1 MNIDSIN
8 TASPFRDLFPVED
21 ELVKKLYWDMQKN
34 GFDTS
39 KPIVVWKGKSVVIDG
54 HTRLRAA
61 RKAGLYDVPVVM
73 KDFEDVEDALEYAI
87 KSQRNRRNL
96 ADKEIIQCI
105 AALDKKRD
113 RGGDHGNQYTG
124 GKEAKATS
132 VTFAKSS
139 NETGRLLGI
148 NYRKVEKARV
158 VLDKAPEE
166 VKDAVKS
173 GKISINSAYNKIRDL
188 SPSPQKGTPE
198 SIQLAAEEI
207 AKIDAVID
215 IIKER
220 LTKEQIKELI
230 KKLEQELT
238 NK

>member
-1 MNIDSIN
+1 MNISEIN

-39 KPIVVWKGKSVVIDG
+39 KPIVLWKGKSVVIDG

-96 ADKEIIQCI
+96 ADKEILQCI
-105 AALDKKRD
+105 AALDKRKDKIANLKQNRTEA
-113 RGGDHGNQYTG
+113 RNQAS
-124 GKEAKATS
+124 GKSAEETAKI
-132 VTFAKSS
+132 
-139 NETGRLLGI
+139 LGI
-148 NYRKVEKARV
+148 GKSKVEQART

-166 VKDAVKS
+166 IKDAVKS
-173 GKISINSAYNKIRDL
+173 GKISINSAYNKTIN
-188 SPSPQKGTPE
+188 PQKGTPE

-230 KKLEQELT
+230 KKLEKELT